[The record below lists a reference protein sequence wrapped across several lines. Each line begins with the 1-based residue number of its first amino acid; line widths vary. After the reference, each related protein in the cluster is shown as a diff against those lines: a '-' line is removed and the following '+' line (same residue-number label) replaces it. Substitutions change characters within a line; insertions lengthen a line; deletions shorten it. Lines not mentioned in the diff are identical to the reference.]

1 MAKTFI
7 ENKVIIAVD
16 FDGTITT
23 EPDMDP
29 YRDLEL
35 REGCKEALEYLR
47 DIGCDLLLWTCRTG
61 EALSEALTFLHTH
74 EMGYLFQAINN
85 HHPDVLGKYPDI
97 ARKIAAD
104 FYIDDKAIMG
114 ELDWGKVCDFIKK
127 KYGSDLFV

>member
-23 EPDMDP
+23 ELTWTPIGT
-29 YRDLEL
+29 LEL

-74 EMGYLFQAINN
+74 QMGYLFQAINN

-104 FYIDDKAIMG
+104 FYVDDKTIMG